1 MRISGSPAR
10 ISGVAAENI
19 SALFPVCYQC
29 FTARSLSKY
38 GIWWPPAPP
47 PYLSKMWKYRKI
59 LKRLGGP
66 KNVNLGW
73 SATTLFKVGLRNFF
87 RGLKRVVGRGTPG
100 GPLIFFRIFLNFHIF
115 DIQGGGVT
123 RSHTRKLPFSVLF
136 PEWFRNKAEKKTPE
150 TDRKKRKHF
159 PEKVRNLFYVLRS
172 GFWQQKANKRL
183 CCISGRYSPNAYR
196 ICSFF

>member
-115 DIQGGGVT
+115 DIQGEGG

-136 PEWFRNKAEKKTPE
+136 PEWFRNKAGKKHRKQTGKNGNIF
-150 TDRKKRKHF
+150 RKKC
-159 PEKVRNLFYVLRS
+159 
-172 GFWQQKANKRL
+172 G
-183 CCISGRYSPNAYR
+183 I
-196 ICSFF
+196 FFMF

>member
-1 MRISGSPAR
+1 MTQTSSSGTCNPECGYPAVRRGYPALRRKIFPLFFRFVISVLPLAHFPSMGSDD
-10 ISGVAAENI
+10 
-19 SALFPVCYQC
+19 
-29 FTARSLSKY
+29 
-38 GIWWPPAPP
+38 PPLPP

-115 DIQGGGVT
+115 DIQGEGG

-136 PEWFRNKAEKKTPE
+136 PEWFRNKAGKKHRKQTGKNE
-150 TDRKKRKHF
+150 TFSGKSAESF
-159 PEKVRNLFYVLRS
+159 LCFKVWILTS
-172 GFWQQKANKRL
+172 KSK
-183 CCISGRYSPNAYR
+183 
-196 ICSFF
+196 

>member
-1 MRISGSPAR
+1 MTQTSSSGTCNPECGYPAVRRGYPALRRKIFPLFFRFVISVLPLAHFPSMGSDD
-10 ISGVAAENI
+10 
-19 SALFPVCYQC
+19 
-29 FTARSLSKY
+29 
-38 GIWWPPAPP
+38 PPLPP

-115 DIQGGGVT
+115 DIQGGGGG
-123 RSHTRKLPFSVLF
+123 SPDPILGNYLF
-136 PEWFRNKAEKKTPE
+136 PSFSRNDSGIRPEKKHRKQTGKNGNIF
-150 TDRKKRKHF
+150 RKKC
-159 PEKVRNLFYVLRS
+159 
-172 GFWQQKANKRL
+172 G
-183 CCISGRYSPNAYR
+183 I
-196 ICSFF
+196 FFMF